1 MVWLQFVLS
10 AAVIV
15 VAAVKLAE
23 YGDAI
28 AYRTRL
34 GGMFV
39 GTLLVAGAT
48 SLPELLTVLNAIQQ
62 GHANLTAG
70 DLFGSG
76 MFNMLVLGML
86 GLVFPKERL
95 LRRVATRH
103 ALAASLAVLLIG
115 MAVFFLIVD
124 IDLRIG
130 WVGIDSLLL
139 IATYVGGVG
148 LIRGNTGDRQVEE
161 TTEEDLSTLPSL
173 RRAAIGFVIAA
184 LVLALTTP
192 WLVRS
197 ASQIAEITGLGT
209 GFVGLLLVAVVTSLP
224 ELVATWTAVRVG
236 AYDMAVGNLF
246 GSNIF
251 NMFALGIADLVYTR
265 GRFLGAIS
273 PVFALAG
280 MLALLLTTLGL
291 VGNLARLR
299 RRLWI
304 VEIDALLLLLVYL
317 GGMWLLY
324 RRGVGS

>member
-1 MVWLQFVLS
+1 MIWLQFVLS
-10 AAVIV
+10 AVII
-15 VAAVKLAE
+15 VAAAIKLAE

-28 AYRTRL
+28 AYRTKL

-48 SLPELLTVLNAIQQ
+48 SLPELLTVINAIGQ

-76 MFNMLVLGML
+76 MFNMLLLGVLGL
-86 GLVFPKERL
+86 IFFRERL

-103 ALAASLAVLLIG
+103 ALSASLAVLLTG
-115 MAVFFLIVD
+115 MAVFFLLANID
-124 IDLRIG
+124 IQIG
-130 WVGIDSLLL
+130 WVGLDSLLL
-139 IATYVGGVG
+139 IGMYVGGLG
-148 LIRGNTGDRQVEE
+148 LIRSNSGGRPDEAMAQEE
-161 TTEEDLSTLPSL
+161 TSTLPKL
-173 RRAAIGFVIAA
+173 RNAIIGFAIMA
-184 LVLALTTP
+184 LVLVLVTP
-192 WLVRS
+192 SLVHS

-209 GFVGLLLVAVVTSLP
+209 GFVGLLLVAMVTSLP
-224 ELVATWTAVRVG
+224 ELVATLAAVRVG

-251 NMFALGIADLVYTR
+251 NMFALGVADLVYTQ

-273 PVFALAG
+273 PIFAVAG
-280 MLALLLTTLGL
+280 MLAVLLTTLGL
-291 VGNLARLR
+291 VGNLARLQ

-304 VEIDALLLLLVYL
+304 VEIDGLLLLLVYL

-324 RRGVGS
+324 QRGVGE